1 MATLTLTKDK
11 LRSAL
16 LGRPFRYYPALAS
29 TNDEALA
36 WLQDGAEEGSLVIS
50 DHQTSGRGRQGRGWY
65 TPPASALTLSIILRC
80 SVDAAQQSTMLA
92 AVAVYELLDELG
104 ISEIGIKWPND
115 VQIGPYKVCG
125 ILPEALWNG
134 EEFSGVVLGIG
145 LNVRADFVQTPL
157 AKTAISLETASQFSY
172 DRCDLLRRLLA
183 ITDCWRPHLGSAT
196 LFRAWRARLN
206 SLGRPVKIGEL
217 SGIASAVDES
227 GALWLDLP
235 EGRQERILAGTL
247 QEWRGS
253 E

>member
-1 MATLTLTKDK
+1 MATVTLTKGK
-11 LRSAL
+11 IRSAL

-36 WLQDGAEEGSLVIS
+36 WLRGGADEGSLVIT

-65 TPPASALTLSIILRC
+65 TPPASALTCSLILRC
-80 SVDAAQQSTMLA
+80 NIDAAQQSTMLA
-92 AVAVYELLDELG
+92 AVAIYELLDELG
-104 ISEIGIKWPND
+104 IGKIGVKWPND
-115 VQIGPYKVCG
+115 VQIGRYKVCG
-125 ILPEALWNG
+125 ILPEALWAD
-134 EEFSGVVLGIG
+134 EKFCGVVLGIG
-145 LNVRADFVQTPL
+145 LNVRADFAGTPL
-157 AKTAISLETASQFSY
+157 AKTAISLEMSSQQQY
-172 DRCDLLRRLLA
+172 DRCDLLQRLLT
-183 ITDCWRPHLGSAT
+183 IIDRWRPHLGSDM

-235 EGRQERILAGTL
+235 EGGQERILAGTL

-253 E
+253 D